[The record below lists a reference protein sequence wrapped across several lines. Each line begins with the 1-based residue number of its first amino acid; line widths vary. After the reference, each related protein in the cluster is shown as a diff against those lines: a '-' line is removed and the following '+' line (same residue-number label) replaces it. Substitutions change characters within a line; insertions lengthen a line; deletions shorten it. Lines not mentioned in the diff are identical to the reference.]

1 MSKLYLKRNTLA
13 TNCLL
18 DFKLDL
24 TGNQTLFTLQFLV
37 KESYSEVFTNFDS
50 VAIYTCEIGLTY
62 ALLLLIFHSNSTV
75 ENVHSEVEEIC
86 YYYPILLQLLIEL
99 SEKFTYHQKIYLDTF
114 RKLKLYF
121 FLCFDSSL

>member
-1 MSKLYLKRNTLA
+1 M
-13 TNCLL
+13 
-18 DFKLDL
+18 DL

-50 VAIYTCEIGLTY
+50 VVIYMYEIGLTY
-62 ALLLLIFHSNSTV
+62 ALLLLIFDSNSTI

-99 SEKFTYHQKIYLDTF
+99 SEKFTYNQKIYLDTF
-114 RKLKLYF
+114 WKLKLYF
-121 FLCFDSSL
+121 FLFLTVLYKSENATLRTLLQYEK

>member
-1 MSKLYLKRNTLA
+1 M
-13 TNCLL
+13 
-18 DFKLDL
+18 DL

-50 VAIYTCEIGLTY
+50 VVIYMYEIGLTY
-62 ALLLLIFHSNSTV
+62 ALLLLIFDSNSTI

-99 SEKFTYHQKIYLDTF
+99 SEKFTYNQKIYLDTF

-121 FLCFDSSL
+121 FLFLTVLYKSEDATLRTLLQYEK